1 MTELEIMQH
10 AKDYLDKLAKG
21 IDPLTGREVPENDII
36 NNVRISR
43 CLFYVSDVLRQVIEN
58 GGVRPVQPVRAGGK
72 AAFALSLEDRSRYSF
87 GEWPLSAS
95 QIAQRLNDLVDLE
108 AIQRLKTTSITKFL
122 LQSGLL
128 FEEVGSSGN
137 RNKRPTEA
145 GWKLGISTAQR
156 MGQNG
161 EYTSV
166 VYDRQAQRF
175 ILDNLDAI
183 IALNAEPLH
192 ENQGKPWSPEE
203 DDYLR
208 RAVSSGVEVR
218 DMSAE
223 LKRTR
228 AAIRAR
234 LEKLG
239 LTNTESAHGTS

>member
-10 AKDYLDKLAKG
+10 AKGYLDKLAKG
-21 IDPLTGREVPENDII
+21 IDPLTDREVPEGEII

-58 GGVRPVQPVRAGGK
+58 GGVIGAHSKKGELAPY
-72 AAFALSLEDRSRYSF
+72 ALPFEWRSRYTF

-95 QIAQRLNDLVDLE
+95 QIAQRLN
-108 AIQRLKTTSITKFL
+108 TSITKFL

-128 FEEVGSSGN
+128 FEEEAPSGN
-137 RNKRPTEA
+137 KNKRPTEA
-145 GWKLGISTAQR
+145 GWKLGISTQQR
-156 MGQNG
+156 SGQNG
-161 EYTSV
+161 DYTAV
-166 VYDRQAQRF
+166 VYDRQAQQF

-183 IALNAEPLH
+183 IAINATPLH
-192 ENQGKPWSPEE
+192 ENQGKPWEPEE
-203 DDYLR
+203 DAYLR
-208 RAVSSGVEVR
+208 QAVQAGADVK

-228 AAIRAR
+228 AAVRAR

-239 LTNTESAHGTS
+239 LTQEGGKA

>member
-21 IDPLTGREVPENDII
+21 IDPLTGREVPEGEII

-58 GGVRPVQPVRAGGK
+58 GGMIGTPAKKGTLAPYDLPFEARNHY
-72 AAFALSLEDRSRYSF
+72 AFGD
-87 GEWPLSAS
+87 WPLSAS
-95 QIAQRLNDLVDLE
+95 QIAQQLNELVDLSTM
-108 AIQRLKTTSITKFL
+108 QKLKTTSITKFL

-128 FEEVGSSGN
+128 FEEEGPSGTK
-137 RNKRPTEA
+137 NKRPTEA
-145 GWKLGISTAQR
+145 GRKLGIATQQRTGLNGDYTA
-156 MGQNG
+156 
-161 EYTSV
+161 V
-166 VYDRQAQRF
+166 VYDRQAQQF

-183 IALNAEPLH
+183 ISINAAPLH
-192 ENQGKPWSPEE
+192 ENQGKPWEAEE
-203 DDYLR
+203 DAYLR
-208 RAVSSGVEVR
+208 RAAQTNVDVKE
-218 DMSAE
+218 MSAE

-239 LTNTESAHGTS
+239 LTEKKHEER

>member
-1 MTELEIMQH
+1 MTELEIMRH

-21 IDPLTGREVPENDII
+21 VDPLTDREVPEGEII

-43 CLFYVSDVLRQVIEN
+43 CLFYVSDVLRRVIEN
-58 GGVRPVQPVRAGGK
+58 GGVIGAPPKKGELAPY
-72 AAFALSLEDRSRYSF
+72 ALPFEARSRCAL
-87 GEWPLSAS
+87 GDWPLSAS
-95 QIAQRLNDLVDLE
+95 QIAQRLNELVDLS
-108 AIQRLKTTSITKFL
+108 AMQRLKTTSITKFL

-128 FEEVGSSGN
+128 FEEVGPSGN
-137 RNKRPTEA
+137 KNKRPTEA
-145 GWKLGISTAQR
+145 GRKLGVSTAQR

-166 VYDRQAQRF
+166 VYDQQAQQF

-183 IALNAEPLH
+183 IAINAAPLH
-192 ENQGKPWSPEE
+192 ENQGKPWEPEE
-203 DDYLR
+203 DAWLR
-208 RAVSSGVEVR
+208 QAVQTGVEVKK
-218 DMSAE
+218 MSAE

-239 LTNTESAHGTS
+239 LTEEGEIV

>member
-10 AKDYLDKLAKG
+10 AKGYLDKLAKG
-21 IDPLTGREVPENDII
+21 IDPLTDREVPEDDVI

-58 GGVRPVQPVRAGGK
+58 GGVIS
-72 AAFALSLEDRSRYSF
+72 ALPKKGELAPYTLPCEERSRYTF

-95 QIAQRLNDLVDLE
+95 QIAQRLNELVDLSTV
-108 AIQRLKTTSITKFL
+108 QKLKTTSITKFL

-128 FEEVGSSGN
+128 FEEEGSGGSK
-137 RNKRPTEA
+137 NKRPTEA
-145 GWKLGISTAQR
+145 GRKLGITTAQR
-156 MGQNG
+156 TGLNG
-161 EYTSV
+161 DYTAV
-166 VYDRQAQRF
+166 VYDRQAQQF

-183 IALNAEPLH
+183 IAINATPLH
-192 ENQGKPWSPEE
+192 ENQGKPWEPEE
-203 DDYLR
+203 DAYLR
-208 RAVSSGVEVR
+208 QAVLTGVDVK
-218 DMSAE
+218 DMSTA

-239 LTNTESAHGTS
+239 LTEK